1 MIEKRAM
8 PIYEFV
14 CQNCHRRLSFLV
26 RDVCAPTAPKCSFC
40 SNPSLSRVISGFA
53 YHKSLSTVWE
63 DSGEP
68 SMHPSPDYYR
78 DPRNIG
84 RWVERKFQDMGE
96 EVPPQIQEQIQAAR
110 EGVLPEP
117 LKDLDNASPTAA
129 FD

>member
-1 MIEKRAM
+1 M

-14 CQNCHRRLSFLV
+14 CQNCHRTLSFLV
-26 RDVCAPTAPKCSFC
+26 RDTSAPFAPECSFC
-40 SNPSLSRVISGFA
+40 GKASLSRAMSGFA
-53 YHKSLSTVWE
+53 YHKSLRTVWE

-68 SMHPSPDYYR
+68 TMRPGEDYYR

-84 RWVERKFQDMGE
+84 RWVEKRFQDMRQ
-96 EVPPQIQEQIQAAR
+96 EVPSQIQEQIQAAR

-117 LKDLDNASPTAA
+117 LKDLESASPTAA